1 MKSKDVDILNCYF
14 YFLILQH
21 VSKRRIHSEAV
32 GYLTEKLLVSS
43 PLRITGF
50 GKMSNYSEQDLPNQQ
65 ERLPMKYQIYALHNF
80 RQIPQIANLSEEDQF
95 SIEVVGTVLPFKT
108 NSYVVSELIDWKNF
122 KDDPIFILNFPQ
134 KGMLEEADFNHMA
147 KVLKSGADKATI
159 KEEANRIREK
169 LNPHPAGQVEYNVP
183 ELDGVRL
190 TGVQHKYDETMLF
203 FPAQGQTC
211 HSYCTFCFRWPQFTN
226 MDEVKFA
233 MKEIDYVIAY
243 LREHPEITDLLITGG
258 DPMVMKGKILNDYL
272 TALIDADIPHL
283 KNIRIGSKTLGF
295 WPYRYLTDEDA
306 DVVLGAFEKV
316 TKAGMSLA
324 FMAHFNHYR
333 ELETE
338 AVQQAIKKIR
348 ATGAQIRTQSPLL
361 NHINAKPEV
370 WSTMWQKQ
378 VELGLIPYYMFIAR
392 DTGAQKYFGVS
403 LAEAWEIFQKAYTK
417 VSGICRTVRGPSM
430 SCTPGKV
437 RVSGITE
444 LKGEKAFVLE
454 FIQGRNSDW
463 VARPFFAKYDATAKW
478 MDDLKPAYGQDQF
491 FFEEDMSEMFLK

>member
-1 MKSKDVDILNCYF
+1 
-14 YFLILQH
+14 
-21 VSKRRIHSEAV
+21 
-32 GYLTEKLLVSS
+32 
-43 PLRITGF
+43 
-50 GKMSNYSEQDLPNQQ
+50 
-65 ERLPMKYQIYALHNF
+65 MKYQIYALHNF
-80 RQIPQIANLSEEDQF
+80 RQIPQIAKLSEDDQF
-95 SIEVVGTVLPFKT
+95 IIEVVGTVLPFKT
-108 NSYVVSELIDWKNF
+108 NSYVVNELIDWDHF
-122 KDDPIFILNFPQ
+122 KKDPIFILNFPQ
-134 KGMLEEADFNHMA
+134 KGMLNEADFNHMA

-159 KEEANRIREK
+159 KEEANKIREK

-183 ELDGVRL
+183 EYQGVKL
-190 TGVQHKYDETMLF
+190 TGVQHKYNETMLF
-203 FPAQGQTC
+203 FPTQGQTC

-233 MKEIDYVIAY
+233 MKEIDYVIGY
-243 LREHPEITDLLITGG
+243 LREHTEITDLLITGG
-258 DPMVMKGKILNDYL
+258 DPMVMKGKILDDYL

-283 KNIRIGSKTLGF
+283 RNIRIGSKTLGF

-306 DVVLGAFEKV
+306 DILLGAFEKV
-316 TKAGMSLA
+316 TKAGKSIA

-338 AVQQAIKKIR
+338 AVQLAIKKIR
-348 ATGAQIRTQSPLL
+348 ATGAQIRTQSPIL
-361 NHINAKPEV
+361 NNINAKPEV

-392 DTGAQKYFGVS
+392 DTGAQEYFGVS
-403 LAEAWEIFQKAYTK
+403 LEDAWNIFQKAYTK

-437 RVSGITE
+437 RVAGVTE

-463 VARPFFAKYDATAKW
+463 VARPFFAKYDPNARW
-478 MDDLKPAYGQDQF
+478 MDDLIPAFGLEQF
-491 FFEEDMSEMFLK
+491 FFEEEMSEMFLQ